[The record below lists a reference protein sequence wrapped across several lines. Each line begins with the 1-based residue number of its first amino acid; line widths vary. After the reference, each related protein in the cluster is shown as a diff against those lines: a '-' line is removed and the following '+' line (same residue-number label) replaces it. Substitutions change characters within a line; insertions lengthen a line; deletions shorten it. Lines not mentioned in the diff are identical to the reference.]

1 MEQAEERIT
10 SALLAFI
17 DFLYAVVFG
26 LVLSQT
32 FEEVVLEPTKTTVE
46 KIINVLLVVGVFY
59 FLSWD
64 WLHGRRL
71 TVKNPYKGYGRFF
84 IEVIIAFLAYGAAL
98 GAIEFQIYFL
108 ICLSLILLLGSL
120 WAKMTI
126 KEYPESEDKYELMV
140 ILIYQTVFA
149 IAGGVSAFI
158 WYKSVN
164 KAAGLFEV
172 MSFMLFGFVFL
183 LYYDIWIE
191 RLEGVMGGP
200 GVPFVSKRIIA
211 KLRKRVFRE

>member
-1 MEQAEERIT
+1 MKEQEERIT
-10 SALLAFI
+10 NALLAFV

-32 FEEVVLEPTKTTVE
+32 FTDVILEPNKTVLEKV
-46 KIINVLLVVGVFY
+46 INVLLVIGVFY

-84 IEVIIAFLAYGAAL
+84 IKVFIAFLAYGAAL
-98 GAIEFQIYFL
+98 GAIEFQAFFWT
-108 ICLSLILLLGSL
+108 CLTLILLFGSL

-149 IAGGVSAFI
+149 IVGGVGSFV
-158 WYKSVN
+158 WYNYVKRV
-164 KAAGLFEV
+164 AGLLEV
-172 MSFMLFGFVFL
+172 IMFMLFGFVFL

-191 RLEGVMGGP
+191 RPEGVMGGP
-200 GVPFVSKRIIA
+200 GVPFVSKKIIA
-211 KLRKRVFRE
+211 KIRRLTFKE